1 MRAGFLFCGWQLIL
15 YLCGGIKKH
24 KNMKRL
30 LLTLISIIVFLPACK
45 KEIKVRTSGID
56 TIDNLIFQDITYYVY
71 GFSFS
76 QAKLVST
83 ESNPGPDIVLFLSMD
98 EIGTPLGLALQT
110 NSFLP
115 SFLKIGEYDNEDE
128 AKKAFDNLKTV
139 PEPQKWLEWAN
150 PVVPH
155 QVWVY
160 RSGDEKYTKL
170 RIVETKIEI
179 LEEVVPYGECTFQWV
194 HQPDKSKSFP

>member
-1 MRAGFLFCGWQLIL
+1 
-15 YLCGGIKKH
+15 
-24 KNMKRL
+24 MKRL
-30 LLTLISIIVFLPACK
+30 LLTLISVIVLLPACK

-56 TIDNLIFQDITYYVY
+56 KIDNTIYHNIAYHAY

-76 QAKLVST
+76 QAKLVATNAS
-83 ESNPGPDIVLFLSMD
+83 PAPDIVLILNEGD
-98 EIGTPLGLALQT
+98 KLILQT
-110 NSFLP
+110 NNFLP
-115 SFLKIGEYDNEDE
+115 SFLKIGEYTNEDE

-139 PEPQKWLEWAN
+139 PEPQQWLEWAN
-150 PVVPH
+150 PVVPN

-160 RSGDEKYTKL
+160 RSGDEKYTKF